1 MLFYYLEEGDSMKE
15 IWKDIPGYEGLY
27 QASNLGRIK
36 SLDKVVFQKAKN
48 NSVSKHIYK
57 GKILKPILHD
67 NGYNYV
73 TLNYKIISVHKL
85 IAKTYL
91 QNNEK
96 LPQINHKDG
105 NKTNNNI
112 NNLEYCSASYNMKH
126 AYKNNLINMYSERRK
141 RSNNINIMKANIHN
155 YKKIIN
161 NSTNQEHIN
170 VTKLKLRLLEAQL
183 NREYG
188 SSGKGD
194 L

>member
-1 MLFYYLEEGDSMKE
+1 MIEQEFSKEELELEE
-15 IWKDIPGYEGLY
+15 WKDLGEVEGFEDYKGLY
-27 QASNLGRIK
+27 AISSLGRIK

-126 AYKNNLINMYSERRK
+126 AYKNTVL
-141 RSNNINIMKANIHN
+141 
-155 YKKIIN
+155 IIN
-161 NSTNQEHIN
+161 Q
-170 VTKLKLRLLEAQL
+170 K
-183 NREYG
+183 
-188 SSGKGD
+188 
-194 L
+194 

>member
-1 MLFYYLEEGDSMKE
+1 MKKE

-91 QNNEK
+91 ENNEK

-183 NREYG
+183 SREYG
-188 SSGKGD
+188 ASGKGEI
-194 L
+194 